1 MSQSPMIRRTA
12 GSQPR
17 RDFLRASGIAL
28 GAISGIGNIEARDSS
43 EPSLS
48 AAPAKRAIVLFLQGG
63 CSQLD
68 SWDLKPN
75 APAEYRGEFDSIATA
90 TPGYRVSEHLPM
102 LAARTNQ
109 FNVLRSVHHGTPS
122 HEAAIHWVLTGY
134 DYPGANTTTKNRNDK
149 PSVGSFIAK
158 VRGSS
163 KPGLPAYFCVPDKG
177 QLGDRVRYA
186 DSHFLGMAYSP
197 FESGPIPVDAESP
210 YRVPQPLVMFR
221 DMPLTRFDERQGLLQ
236 QLDGFRR
243 EADASG
249 MMSGM
254 DLFRRTALD
263 MINHPVTQAAIDLSK
278 ETLETRQR
286 YGSNKFG
293 QRVLMARRL
302 AEAGV
307 PFTLVN
313 LADNQDWD
321 THTDNFNSMKTRLL
335 PLLDRAVATLLDELT
350 ERGLLDSTLVAV
362 VSEFG
367 RTPKINNNA
376 GRDHWSDVFSVML
389 TGGGLKMGQ
398 VLGTS
403 NARAEIPQDRPIHY
417 NDVLAT
423 IYQQLGI
430 ATDRVFMHEGRP
442 VPILYQGT
450 PIPELI

>member
-1 MSQSPMIRRTA
+1 MPNDRE
-12 GSQPR
+12 
-17 RDFLRASGIAL
+17 RASRRGFLQAGGVAVGALVANSARAAIA
-28 GAISGIGNIEARDSS
+28 
-43 EPSLS
+43 EP
-48 AAPAKRAIVLFLQGG
+48 AAKRAIVLFLQGG

-68 SWDLKPN
+68 TWDMKPG

-90 TPGYRVSEHLPM
+90 TPGYRVCEHLPM

-149 PSVGSFIAK
+149 PSVGSFVAK

-163 KPGLPAYFCVPDKG
+163 RPGLPAYFCVPDKG

-186 DSHFLGMAYSP
+186 DSNFLGLAYSP
-197 FESGPIPVDAESP
+197 FESGPVPVDATSP

-221 DMPLTRFDERQGLLQ
+221 GMPLTRFDERQGLLQ
-236 QLDGFRR
+236 QLDSFRR
-243 EADASG
+243 EADATG
-249 MMSGM
+249 MMTGM
-254 DLFRRTALD
+254 DQFRRTALD
-263 MINHPVTQAAIDLSK
+263 MINHPVTQAAVDLSK
-278 ETLETRQR
+278 ETPETRQR

-293 QRVLMARRL
+293 QRALMARRL

-321 THTDNFNSMKTRLL
+321 THVDNFNALKTRLL

-350 ERGLLDSTLVAV
+350 ERGLLETTLVAV

-376 GRDHWSDVFSVML
+376 GRDHWSDVFSVVL
-389 TGGGLKMGQ
+389 TGGGLKTGQ

-423 IYQQLGI
+423 IYRQLGI